1 MENGFKLILNQMEF
15 IISLL
20 IKKLKEIIQLTFKI
34 NLNIHKLLYYL
45 EKKKKMVQL
54 NILKELNKLIKKYGQ
69 EKEKDKLLKLEL
81 I

>member
-1 MENGFKLILNQMEF
+1 MEF

-20 IKKLKEIIQLTFKI
+20 IKKLKEIIHLTFKI

-45 EKKKKMVQL
+45 DKNKMMAQL
-54 NILKELNKLIKKYGQ
+54 NILKELNKLIKKYGL
-69 EKEKDKLLKLEL
+69 EKEKDKLFQLEV